1 MIGLRDDSGSA
12 PLPAPRERGAHAAAV
27 AESAATPP
35 PVSHAPALAAKIFA
49 EGGWLHAGLQ
59 LEHRPEQEQMA
70 RAVAASMVADDALL
84 FEAGT
89 GVGKSLAYLTP
100 GIIHAVDQS
109 RQLIVSTHTISLQE
123 QLESS
128 DLPKCRRLFK
138 ATPELARYADFKSAV
153 LVGKANYL
161 CTTRLGHALA
171 DRATLLADSDY
182 DELQR
187 IAKWAETSE
196 TGIRHELK
204 PPPRPEVW
212 DVVNADSSSCSRK
225 HCDCEKCFYQR
236 ARARL
241 RAANV
246 IIINHALLFALI
258 NAGGAQAQGASTDA
272 RGVLFADDFVVLDE
286 AHTVPDVATENFG
299 LSLSSYGVDR
309 ALKYL
314 FNPRTKRGIF
324 RKLGGPEAQQLV
336 IDTLEASRVFF
347 DFIAAS
353 LLAERPIV
361 RLREEGSAEST
372 LDGPLGAL
380 HRLLAKLADKIEDGR
395 ERDELLEQKARMKSI
410 QAGITEWLTLADKGH
425 VYWAERGGRKQTIVT
440 LRSAPI
446 DVAPEL
452 RKHLFGC
459 GTSVVCTSATLA
471 MGGQIEPFAARMGA
485 EHARAVVVK
494 SPFDFERNMR
504 VYVAADVPLPSA
516 HEAKLAL
523 DVLANYIE
531 FCTEKVRGGSLVLF
545 TSYSDMR
552 AIAMTLEPKFAAA
565 GRPFLMQGAELSRT
579 ELAKEMRARGNAV
592 LFGTDSFWTGVDVP
606 GDALAQVI
614 ITRLP
619 FDPPTHPITEAR
631 CDHIRDRGGNPFNE
645 LTLPDALIKF
655 RQGIGRLIRT
665 ATDRGLVTILDS
677 RVLAKSYGRLFIDC
691 LPQPE
696 YTLLTRETRSGKFRP
711 FA

>member
-1 MIGLRDDSGSA
+1 MIGLRDDSGTA
-12 PLPAPRERGAHAAAV
+12 
-27 AESAATPP
+27 PP
-35 PVSHAPALAAKIFA
+35 PISHAPALAAKIFA
-49 EGGWLHAGLQ
+49 EGGWLQDGLR
-59 LEHRPEQEQMA
+59 LEHRPQQEAMA
-70 RAVAASMVADDALL
+70 RAVAAAMSADEPVL

-89 GVGKSLAYLTP
+89 GVGKSLAYLVP
-100 GIIHAVDQS
+100 GIIHAVDLS
-109 RQLIVSTHTISLQE
+109 RQMIVSTHTISLQE
-123 QLESS
+123 QLETS

-138 ATPELARYADFKSAV
+138 STPELAKYADFKAAV
-153 LVGKANYL
+153 LVGKGNYL

-171 DRATLLADSDY
+171 DRSTLLADADY
-182 DELQR
+182 DELKR
-187 IAKWAETSE
+187 IAAWSEATSS
-196 TGIRHELK
+196 GLRHELK

-236 ARARL
+236 ARARIRSAHL
-241 RAANV
+241 V
-246 IIINHALLFALI
+246 IVNHALLFALI
-258 NAGGAQAQGASTDA
+258 SAGGAQAEGAQTDA
-272 RGVLFADDFVVLDE
+272 RGVLFADDFVILDE

-314 FNPRTKRGIF
+314 FNPRSKRGIF
-324 RKLGGPEAQQLV
+324 RKLGGAEAQQLV
-336 IDTLEASRVFF
+336 VDALDASRLFF
-347 DFIAAS
+347 DFIGAT
-353 LLAERPIV
+353 LLAQRAVV
-361 RLREEGSAEST
+361 RVREEGIAEPT
-372 LDGPLGAL
+372 LDGPLGAI
-380 HRLLAKLADKIEDGR
+380 HRILGKLADKLTDGR
-395 ERDELLEQKARMKSI
+395 ERDELLEQKLRVKGMQAR
-410 QAGITEWLTLADKGH
+410 ITEWLTLADKGH
-425 VYWAERGGRKQTIVT
+425 VYWAERSGRKQTIVS

-452 RKHLFGC
+452 RRHLFGC

-485 EHARAVVVK
+485 DEARSVIVK
-494 SPFDFERNMR
+494 SPFDFARHMR
-504 VYVAADVPLPSA
+504 VYVAADVPLPSPQ
-516 HEAKLAL
+516 EAKLAL
-523 DVLANYIE
+523 NVLADYIA
-531 FCTEKVRGGSLVLF
+531 FCVERMRGGSLVLF
-545 TSYSDMR
+545 TSYTDMR
-552 AIAMTLEPKFAAA
+552 AIAATLEPQFVAA
-565 GRPFLMQGAELSRT
+565 GRPFLIQGADLSRT
-579 ELAKEMRARGNAV
+579 ELAEQMRARGNAV

-631 CDHIRDRGGNPFNE
+631 CDHIRDQGGTPFNE

-691 LPQPE
+691 LPQPDF
-696 YTLLTRETRSGKFRP
+696 TLLTRENRVEKFHP

>member
-1 MIGLRDDSGSA
+1 MIGLRDDTGSA
-12 PLPAPRERGAHAAAV
+12 PTPA
-27 AESAATPP
+27 
-35 PVSHAPALAAKIFA
+35 SHAPALPANIFA
-49 EGGWLHAGLQ
+49 EDGILQRGLH
-59 LEHRPEQEQMA
+59 LEHRPQQEQMA
-70 RAVAASMVADDALL
+70 RAVADAMRDDRPLL

-89 GVGKSLAYLTP
+89 GVGKSLAYLVP

-123 QLESS
+123 QLETS
-128 DLPKCRRLFK
+128 DLPKCRRLFQSSPK
-138 ATPELARYADFKSAV
+138 LARYADFKSAV
-153 LVGKANYL
+153 LVGKSNYL
-161 CTTRLGHALA
+161 CTTRLGNALA
-171 DRATLLADSDY
+171 DKTTLFADADY

-187 IAKWAETSE
+187 IARWADTSE
-196 TGIRHELK
+196 TGLRHELK
-204 PPPRPEVW
+204 PPPRAEIW
-212 DVVNADSSSCSRK
+212 DAVNADSSSCSRK
-225 HCDCEKCFYQR
+225 HCDCGKCFYQR

-241 RAANV
+241 RSANV
-246 IIINHALLFALI
+246 IIVNHALLFALI
-258 NAGGAQAQGASTDA
+258 NAGGAQADGANPDA
-272 RGVLFADDFVVLDE
+272 RGVLFADDFLVLDE

-314 FNPRTKRGIF
+314 YNPRTQRGVL
-324 RKLGGPEAQQLV
+324 RKFGGPEAQQLV
-336 IDTLEASRVFF
+336 LDAIDASRQFF
-347 DFIAAS
+347 EFLGCS
-353 LLAERPIV
+353 LLAQRPIV
-361 RLREEGSAEST
+361 RVRDENVAEPT

-380 HRLLAKLADKIEDGR
+380 HRKIAKLADRLEDGR
-395 ERDELLEQKARMKSI
+395 DRDELLEQAQRVKGV
-410 QAGITEWLTLADKGH
+410 QAALTTWLTLGDKGH
-425 VYWAERGGRKQTIVT
+425 VYWAERSGRQQQIVT

-471 MGGQIEPFAARMGA
+471 MGGQITPFAARMGA
-485 EHARAVVVK
+485 DNAEATVVK

-504 VYVAADVPLPSA
+504 VYVAADVPLPSPR
-516 HEAKLAL
+516 EAKLAL
-523 DVLANYIE
+523 DVLTDYIRY
-531 FCTEKVRGGSLVLF
+531 CTGRVKGGSLVLF

-552 AIAMTLEPKFAAA
+552 AIAATLEREYAAT
-565 GRPFLMQGAELSRT
+565 GRPFLMQGGELSRT

-631 CDHIRDRGGNPFNE
+631 CDYIRDNGGNPFNE
-645 LTLPDALIKF
+645 LTLPDALMKF
-655 RQGIGRLIRT
+655 RQGVGRLIRT
-665 ATDRGLVTILDS
+665 ARDRGVVTILDS
-677 RVLAKSYGRLFIDC
+677 RLLAKTYGRLFIDS

-696 YTLLTRETRSGKFRP
+696 FVSIRRESREAQFHP